1 MRPPT
6 SWKVI
11 EVGGVD
17 VPKSRAAALTL
28 VTKRQS
34 RFAAIAAAA
43 VCPFVSSFVPSCF
56 ASGDNLNFVRSE
68 ENDICRAPARLN
80 YLFLSDLVEERR
92 RRRSKDAQP
101 KNATPICNR

>member
-1 MRPPT
+1 M
-6 SWKVI
+6 
-11 EVGGVD
+11 
-17 VPKSRAAALTL
+17 PKSRAAPLTL

-43 VCPFVSSFVPSCF
+43 VCPFVRSFVPSCF

-68 ENDICRAPARLN
+68 ENDICRAPRLG
-80 YLFLSDLVEERR
+80 YLFLSDLVEER